1 LFRELQTS
9 PRVRVGKVLGTLTA
23 VACPGEV
30 LRIHAHQWPW
40 FAVRVRPGEE
50 KTSRLHLE
58 NRGYQCYLSASK
70 YSGYREDRVK
80 RMEVPLFPGYLFC
93 RMNPHDRLTVLTT
106 PGVIQIVGVGETA
119 IPVDEDELTAIQ
131 RAENSG
137 LPTMAWPYLRAGHLE
152 RVEQGP
158 LCGLSGIVVRMR
170 FRTKL
175 VLSVHLLQRS
185 VAVEID
191 RDWVPAA
198 RRITSVPSQAHSGWA
213 EPSSFAVSPPETPP
227 ERQ

>member
-1 LFRELQTS
+1 M
-9 PRVRVGKVLGTLTA
+9 
-23 VACPGEV
+23 
-30 LRIHAHQWPW
+30 RIHAHPWPW
-40 FAVRVRPGEE
+40 FAVRVRTGEE
-50 KTSRLHLE
+50 KTARLLLE
-58 NRGYQCYLSASK
+58 NRGYQCYLSTCK
-70 YSGYREDRVK
+70 YSRCCEDRVK
-80 RMEVPLFPGYLFC
+80 QIEAPLFPGYLFC
-93 RMNPHDRLTVLTT
+93 RMNPDDRLPVLTT

-119 IPVDEDELTAIQ
+119 IPLDEDELTAIQ

-137 LPTMAWPYLRAGHLE
+137 LPTMAWPYLRAGRVE

-158 LCGLSGIVVRMR
+158 LCGLTGIVVRMR

-191 RDWVPAA
+191 GHWVPAA
-198 RRITSVPSQAHSGWA
+198 RRLTLAPNQAHSSRA
-213 EPSSFAVSPPETPP
+213 EPSSFAVSQTETRP

>member
-1 LFRELQTS
+1 M
-9 PRVRVGKVLGTLTA
+9 
-23 VACPGEV
+23 
-30 LRIHAHQWPW
+30 RIHAHQWPW

-50 KTSRLHLE
+50 KTARLLLE
-58 NRGYQCYLSASK
+58 NRGYRCYLSASK
-70 YSGYREDRVK
+70 YSRYREDRVT
-80 RMEVPLFPGYLFC
+80 RIEAPLFPGYLFC
-93 RMNPHDRLTVLTT
+93 RMNPHDRLPVLTI

-119 IPVDEDELTAIQ
+119 MPVDEGELTAIQ

-158 LCGLSGIVVRMR
+158 LCGLMGIVVRMR

-175 VLSVHLLQRS
+175 VLSIHLLQRS

-191 RDWVPAA
+191 RQWVPAA
-198 RRITSVPSQAHSGWA
+198 RRITSIPSQAHSGWA
-213 EPSSFAVSPPETPP
+213 EPSSFAVSPSETLP

>member
-1 LFRELQTS
+1 MS
-9 PRVRVGKVLGTLTA
+9 LGD
-23 VACPGEV
+23 
-30 LRIHAHQWPW
+30 RQWPW
-40 FAVRVRPGEE
+40 FALFVKTCSE
-50 KTSRLHLE
+50 KSTSMLLE
-58 NRGYQCYLSASK
+58 NVGYECFLPTNQCVRRWSDRSK
-70 YSGYREDRVK
+70 VF
-80 RMEVPLFPGYLFC
+80 EVPLFPGYLFC
-93 RMNPHDRLTVLTT
+93 RMNPHDRLPVLKT

-119 IPVDEDELTAIQ
+119 MPVDEGELTAIQ

-158 LCGLSGIVVRMR
+158 LCGLMGIVVRMR

-175 VLSVHLLQRS
+175 VLSIHLLQRS

-191 RDWVPAA
+191 RQWVPAA
-198 RRITSVPSQAHSGWA
+198 RRITSIPSQAHSGWA
-213 EPSSFAVSPPETPP
+213 EPSSFAVSPSETLP

>member
-1 LFRELQTS
+1 
-9 PRVRVGKVLGTLTA
+9 VRMHV
-23 VACPGEV
+23 
-30 LRIHAHQWPW
+30 HQWPW
-40 FAVRVRPGEE
+40 FAVRVRTGEE
-50 KTSRLHLE
+50 KTARLLLE
-58 NRGYQCYLSASK
+58 NHGYQCYLPLSK
-70 YSGYREDRVK
+70 YSRYREDRVK
-80 RMEVPLFPGYLFC
+80 QMEAPLFPGYLFC
-93 RMNPHDRLTVLTT
+93 RMNPHDRLPVLTT

-158 LCGLSGIVVRMR
+158 LCGLTGIVVRMR

-175 VLSVHLLQRS
+175 VLSVNLLQRS

-191 RDWVPAA
+191 RHWVPAA
-198 RRITSVPSQAHSGWA
+198 RRISPFPNQAHSSWA
-213 EPSSFAVSPPETPP
+213 EPSSFAVTPETMP